1 MKNRITAILLALGL
15 LLCALPAAAFAA
27 GNSYVELRP
36 ASFTVSSMT
45 GCKVGVGDYVSG
57 YRVSSVSGY
66 TIRLDLGRYN
76 VSNESFRLPYATDL
90 WTFSGAAPKVDY
102 ISVAANSSGNRSE
115 GSSILLANG
124 GSSAVYYFKQ
134 TSYKTFTLQYDANGG
149 SGAPAAQK
157 YTATGKYEY
166 SHTFTI
172 SQTAPTR
179 SGHVF
184 LGWSTDPNAETA
196 SYFGGG
202 SIYVSGTTTLY
213 AVWQAE
219 QPQPDVVELR
229 IEKTFAGIYAEQIP
243 DEFYMT
249 YTAGVNRDGFRSV
262 SGTLCRSDAEQTI
275 VSGVP
280 TLAWTIKVPVLRDNA
295 AQTNVSLAEYNA
307 AVAGYTL
314 VSSGLSFALDSKF
327 TGGTRTV
334 TNAYTPAP
342 PAISDLLTGDG
353 VVEIQCVNAQ
363 AAHAAIRYALLAGSY
378 EAGVVT
384 PDGSGGWY
392 CDVVVGADDYIA
404 AYNAAVKLP
413 HTANDGEQ
421 SKRIRLRFENGI
433 WRAET
438 ALPIV
443 FQVKC
448 ETPTYKVTY
457 TDGVEGEEIFTDQVY
472 NNLLAGTPTPAFVGT
487 PVRDGYVFAGWN
499 PELAK
504 TVSADATYT
513 AVWKVDSNGNGQPD
527 DEEQRYSVTYTD
539 GVEGEEIFAD
549 QVYDGLLAGTPTPA
563 FVGTPVRDGYVFAG
577 WNPEVAKTVSAD
589 ATYTAVWKVDSN
601 GNGQP
606 DDEEQRY
613 SVTYTDGVEGEEIF
627 ADQVYDG
634 LLAGTPTPA
643 FDGTPVREGFT
654 FKGWKPDVAETVTA
668 TVLYTAQW
676 EKAVVDESS
685 GSESSDEASSD
696 ESLPDESDGVSVD
709 VSSAD
714 ASSGHAADASSGVSD
729 APQTGDAGSLA
740 LWLVL
745 AGSAGAGVWIYGRR
759 RKL

>member
-392 CDVVVGADDYIA
+392 CDVVVGADDY
-404 AYNAAVKLP
+404 NAAVKLP

-539 GVEGEEIFAD
+539 GVEGEEIFTD
-549 QVYDGLLAGTPTPA
+549 QVYDNLLAGAPTPA
-563 FVGTPVRDGYVFAG
+563 FV
-577 WNPEVAKTVSAD
+577 
-589 ATYTAVWKVDSN
+589 
-601 GNGQP
+601 
-606 DDEEQRY
+606 
-613 SVTYTDGVEGEEIF
+613 
-627 ADQVYDG
+627 
-634 LLAGTPTPA
+634 
-643 FDGTPVREGFT
+643 GTPVREGFT

>member
-1 MKNRITAILLALGL
+1 M
-15 LLCALPAAAFAA
+15 
-27 GNSYVELRP
+27 
-36 ASFTVSSMT
+36 
-45 GCKVGVGDYVSG
+45 
-57 YRVSSVSGY
+57 
-66 TIRLDLGRYN
+66 
-76 VSNESFRLPYATDL
+76 
-90 WTFSGAAPKVDY
+90 
-102 ISVAANSSGNRSE
+102 
-115 GSSILLANG
+115 
-124 GSSAVYYFKQ
+124 
-134 TSYKTFTLQYDANGG
+134 
-149 SGAPAAQK
+149 
-157 YTATGKYEY
+157 
-166 SHTFTI
+166 
-172 SQTAPTR
+172 
-179 SGHVF
+179 
-184 LGWSTDPNAETA
+184 
-196 SYFGGG
+196 
-202 SIYVSGTTTLY
+202 SGTTTLY

-487 PVRDGYVFAGWN
+487 PVR
-499 PELAK
+499 
-504 TVSADATYT
+504 
-513 AVWKVDSNGNGQPD
+513 
-527 DEEQRYSVTYTD
+527 
-539 GVEGEEIFAD
+539 
-549 QVYDGLLAGTPTPA
+549 
-563 FVGTPVRDGYVFAG
+563 
-577 WNPEVAKTVSAD
+577 
-589 ATYTAVWKVDSN
+589 
-601 GNGQP
+601 
-606 DDEEQRY
+606 
-613 SVTYTDGVEGEEIF
+613 
-627 ADQVYDG
+627 
-634 LLAGTPTPA
+634 
-643 FDGTPVREGFT
+643 EGFT